1 MRLLH
6 AILSDVKE
14 NIHNLVF
21 QDYHLIRKNHLY
33 FRNRLNSKENYNF
46 LISQKEEKLHQ
57 GYIVKRGSTIAF
69 LTGKI
74 SSY

>member
-33 FRNRLNSKENYNF
+33 FRNRLNSKEIYNF

-57 GYIVKRGSTIAF
+57 GYIVKRGSTDSI
-69 LTGKI
+69 LDWKNI
-74 SSY
+74 